1 MATERKRIDVM
12 LTERGYFPSRSAA
25 RAALMAGLVFV
36 DGCKVDKAGTLV
48 AAEITIT
55 VRELPRYV
63 SRGGLKLEKALCDFK
78 LDVAGRIALDVGA
91 STGGFTDCLLQHGAL
106 KVYSVDVGY
115 GQLDWR
121 LRQDKRVISLERTN
135 IRRLLPEQITAQLEF
150 ATVDVSFISLRHV
163 LPVLKL
169 FNVPEAV
176 VLVKPQ
182 FEVGKGRVGK
192 KGVVRD
198 PQEHQEVLEN
208 VISFAAKEGYQLG
221 GMTFSPIKG
230 PEGNIEYLVYLTV
243 SRPAVP
249 AEDSTAIV
257 ATAHE
262 WLAEKGDRPA
272 TNE

>member
-1 MATERKRIDVM
+1 MGTERKRIDVI

-48 AAEITIT
+48 AAEMNIV

-63 SRGGLKLEKALCDFK
+63 SRGGLKLEKALREFK
-78 LDVAGRIALDVGA
+78 LNIAGRIALDIGA

-121 LRQDKRVISLERTN
+121 LRQDRRVVSLERTN
-135 IRRLLPEQITAQLEF
+135 IRRLLPDQITAQPSF

-163 LPVLKL
+163 LPVLKRL
-169 FNVPEAV
+169 NVPEAV
-176 VLVKPQ
+176 ALVKPQ

-198 PQEHQEVLEN
+198 PQDHQEVLEK
-208 VISFAAKEGYQLG
+208 VVAAAVQEGYQLAG
-221 GMTFSPIKG
+221 VTFSPIKG
-230 PEGNIEYLVYLTV
+230 PEGNIEYLIYLTTNGQAE
-243 SRPAVP
+243 SADFLAV
-249 AEDSTAIV
+249 V
-257 ATAHE
+257 AAAHE
-262 WLAEKGDRPA
+262 WLAEKGNRPA
-272 TNE
+272 ADE

>member
-1 MATERKRIDVM
+1 MGTERKRIDVI

-25 RAALMAGLVFV
+25 RAALMAGLVSV
-36 DGCKVDKAGTLV
+36 DGRKVDKAGTLV
-48 AAEITIT
+48 SAEMTVT

-78 LDVAGRIALDVGA
+78 LNVAGRIALDVGA
-91 STGGFTDCLLQHGAL
+91 STGGFTDCLLQHGAA

-121 LRQDKRVISLERTN
+121 LRQDERVISLERTN
-135 IRRLLPEQITAQLEF
+135 IRQLLPDQITAQPEF
-150 ATVDVSFISLRHV
+150 ATVDVSFISLKHV
-163 LPVLKL
+163 LPVLKRL
-169 FNVPEAV
+169 NVPEAV

-198 PQEHQEVLEN
+198 PQDHLEVLAN
-208 VISFAAKEGYQLG
+208 VMAAAAKEGYQLG

-230 PEGNIEYLVYLTV
+230 PEGNIEYLIYLTT
-243 SRPAVP
+243 SGPAVP
-249 AEDSTAIV
+249 ADFTAVV

-262 WLAEKGDRPA
+262 WLVEKGNRPA
-272 TNE
+272 ADE

>member
-1 MATERKRIDVM
+1 MATERKRIDVI

-48 AAEITIT
+48 AAEMNIV

-63 SRGGLKLEKALCDFK
+63 SRGGLKLEKALREFK
-78 LDVAGRIALDVGA
+78 LNVVGRIALDIGA

-121 LRQDKRVISLERTN
+121 LRQDRRVVSLERTN
-135 IRRLLPEQITAQLEF
+135 IRWLLPDQITAQPSF

-163 LPVLKL
+163 LPVLKRL
-169 FNVPEAV
+169 NVPEAV
-176 VLVKPQ
+176 ALVKPQ

-198 PQEHQEVLEN
+198 PQDHQEVLEK
-208 VISFAAKEGYQLG
+208 VVAAAVQEGYLLAG
-221 GMTFSPIKG
+221 VTFSPIKG
-230 PEGNIEYLVYLTV
+230 PEGNIEYLIYLTTNGQAE
-243 SRPAVP
+243 SADFLAVV
-249 AEDSTAIV
+249 V
-257 ATAHE
+257 AAHE
-262 WLAEKGDRPA
+262 WLAEKGKRPA
-272 TNE
+272 ADE

>member
-1 MATERKRIDVM
+1 MVTVRKRIDVI
-12 LTERGYFPSRSAA
+12 LTERGFFPSRSAA

-48 AAEITIT
+48 PPETSIT
-55 VRELPRYV
+55 VKELPRYV
-63 SRGGLKLEKALCDFK
+63 SRGGLKLEKALLDFK
-78 LDVAGRIALDVGA
+78 LNIEGRTVLDVGA

-121 LRQDKRVISLERTN
+121 LRQDKRVVLLERTN
-135 IRRLLPEQITAQLEF
+135 IRSLLPEQISSELGF

-163 LPVLKL
+163 LPVLRRL
-169 FNVPEAV
+169 NVPEAV

-182 FEVGKGRVGK
+182 FEVGKDKVGK

-198 PQEHQEVLEN
+198 PRDHQDVLES
-208 VISFAAKEGYQLG
+208 VAAAAAIEGYRLG

-230 PEGNIEYLVYLTV
+230 PEGNIEYLFYLTTDG
-243 SRPAVP
+243 PAVL
-249 AEDSTAIV
+249 ADFTAIV
-257 ATAHE
+257 AAAHQQ
-262 WLAEKGDRPA
+262 LAEKGNRPA
-272 TNE
+272 ADE